1 MEEVKLEDEIKLC
14 DLKKENFRKTM
25 EKIKSQASDVLI
37 LNLQWCDLEDHLKS
51 AGDKVEKRFR
61 ELVSKEVEFETRSFA
76 LEERV
81 KVVEAAE
88 AEMGDLEMKAN
99 GFRSEIEEKKEE
111 LASLRKSLE
120 ECNVEHRSK
129 TGQLNELVDLLRKTQ
144 VDLDLQGEQLS
155 GMVTDLERYRVEV
168 NAEKEHLCR
177 TENDRRELEVELER
191 KRKALTLVMDKIDEC
206 DKLFETRS
214 SELIKTQGEVELKA
228 EQLQQM
234 NVDLERYRVEVSAEK
249 ECLARTQTNRKSL
262 EEEIE
267 GKNKDLKLVVDE
279 ITKCEKLF
287 EFRTSEM
294 IKTQGEVESKWKQLE
309 QMNIDLQG
317 HRDETSAEME
327 HLVTSQTR
335 NRELE
340 EEIER
345 KKKDLTAVVDKIGE
359 YAKQLESL
367 EERLASQQKLFE
379 TRSLELVSKK
389 KELDGLSLDLDLA
402 NSLNNEMKEI
412 CQQVKSKGKELEK
425 IERLIQERTGHNES
439 IKMLLEEHS
448 EELASKEKR
457 HNEVTEEIRKISLQ
471 IVSKEKT
478 IQQLS
483 LKQHLKQKKLDSTEK
498 HLEKSTAEFVSKEKE
513 LCAVKDTY
521 RECLQN
527 WEIKE
532 KELKSL
538 QEEAKK
544 IQDSLKSF
552 QSKEAEQVKLKASLI
567 EREKKLGMKEKQVRV
582 RSEKVEL
589 KEKKLDAREEMIDK
603 KDEKLKST
611 EQKLAKCVKDYE
623 VEAKKLAS
631 FCQQN
636 NPDQRVDLV
645 REAGIRDEKSLQ
657 LVLHGHL
664 KKFRQLHLDV
674 LCALKASSDPAKLVL
689 VTIQELHERMAI
701 TKLEPDSV
709 RRSSICLLE
718 CLMDMSPEPKTD
730 VQGEAI
736 KSATEWKNTTL
747 VKADPVAVLG
757 FLHFLAAFSLAYS
770 FDADKVQNLFDAA
783 FLRQYAP
790 SLCEA
795 LGVSSLAPINTLL
808 SSLDDKPE
816 QHPEAPVR
824 NSSDSPH
831 PDLQENIASS
841 DLGNEDALW
850 DPEVSAS
857 FSPNEVFNGLQ
868 VMTDPAGYVLNLVDD
883 ELMGAQQ
890 RGELS
895 LKEPIVKHLVS
906 LLDELP
912 RVVRSSKHLLSDAL
926 QVANRWSRMM
936 GNSAQMSTLEAWGF
950 LQLIVA
956 YNLVH
961 RTDRDS
967 TLRFAMCVTHFKQ
980 APKLFESLGLR
991 YAISDLV
998 RQLLDERQYFL
1009 ATRYVFYFNLKCS
1022 FSLLVFLKEEITNL
1036 RRSPK
1041 DKRRFDSQAED
1052 RDGAKL
1058 REIIEL
1064 IEEFQLEIDLP
1075 VDLIVKFMVPRGIQS
1090 QNEYAVSSFAPIQ
1103 PPQLHMQASHTVI
1116 KSSYITTH
1124 GSNPTYPTSR
1134 SGSPNQQVLDLETYQ
1149 AGSSSV
1155 YHGQSSHQTG
1165 FKRPRMDPAVSRP
1178 VIRPCFSPSS
1188 YGSRF

>member
-1 MEEVKLEDEIKLC
+1 MEEVKVEDEIKLC
-14 DLKKENFRKTM
+14 DLKKENLRKTM

-61 ELVSKEVEFETRSFA
+61 ELVSKEVEFETRNFA

-88 AEMGDLEMKAN
+88 AVMGDVEMKAN
-99 GFRSEIEEKKEE
+99 GFRSEIEDKKEE

-129 TGQLNELVDLLRKTQ
+129 TGQLNELVELLRKTQ
-144 VDLDLQGEQLS
+144 VDLDLRGEQLS
-155 GMVTDLERYRVEV
+155 GMVTDLERYRVEL

-177 TENDRRELEVELER
+177 TKNDRRELEVELEG
-191 KRKALTLVMDKIDEC
+191 KRKALTLVLDKIVEC

-234 NVDLERYRVEVSAEK
+234 NVDLERYRVEVSSEK
-249 ECLARTQTNRKSL
+249 ECLARTQTNRKAL

-279 ITKCEKLF
+279 IANTEKLF
-287 EFRTSEM
+287 ETRTSEM

-309 QMNIDLQG
+309 QMNIDLQR
-317 HRDETSAEME
+317 HRDEISAEME
-327 HLVTSQTR
+327 HLVRSQTR

-345 KKKDLTAVVDKIGE
+345 KKKDLTAVLDKIGE
-359 YAKQLESL
+359 YGKQLESV
-367 EERLASQQKLFE
+367 EERLASQQKLFQ

-448 EELASKEKR
+448 EELASKEKK
-457 HNEVTEEIRKISLQ
+457 HSEITEEIRKLSLE
-471 IVSKEKT
+471 IVTKEKT

-483 LKQHLKQKKLDSTEK
+483 EKQHSKQNKLDSTEK

-527 WEIKE
+527 WEMKE

-544 IQDSLKSF
+544 IQDSF

-567 EREKKLGMKEKQVRV
+567 EREKELGMKEKQVRV
-582 RSEKVEL
+582 RSENIER
-589 KEKKLDAREEMIDK
+589 KEKKLDAREERIDK
-603 KDEKLKST
+603 KNEQLKST

-623 VEAKKLAS
+623 LEAKKLAS

-645 REAGIRDEKSLQ
+645 RDAGIRDEKSLQ

-664 KKFRQLHLDV
+664 RKCRQLHLDV

-689 VTIQELHERMAI
+689 VTIQELHERTAI

-736 KSATEWKNTTL
+736 KSATEWKKTTL
-747 VKADPVAVLG
+747 VKAENPVAVLG
-757 FLHFLAAFSLAYS
+757 FLHFLAAFSLAYT

-783 FLRQYAP
+783 FLCQYAP

-795 LGVSSLAPINTLL
+795 LGVSSLAPVNTLL

-816 QHPEAPVR
+816 QHPEAPGR
-824 NSSDSPH
+824 NSRNSPH
-831 PDLQENIASS
+831 PDVQENIASS

-857 FSPNEVFNGLQ
+857 FSPNEVFTGLQ
-868 VMTDPAGYVLNLVDD
+868 VMTDPAGYVLNLVND

-906 LLDELP
+906 LLDVLP

-926 QVANRWSRMM
+926 QVANRWSLMM
-936 GNSAQMSTLEAWGF
+936 GNSAQMSPLEAWGF

-956 YNLVH
+956 YNLVQ

-967 TLRFAMCVTHFKQ
+967 TLRFAMNVAHFKQ

-991 YAISDLV
+991 YAISGLV

-1009 ATRYVFYFNLKCS
+1009 AIRYVFYFNLKCS
-1022 FSLLVFLKEEITNL
+1022 FSPLVFLKEEIINL

-1075 VDLIVKFMVPRGIQS
+1075 VDLIVKFMVPRGIQN
-1090 QNEYAVSSFAPIQ
+1090 QNQYAVSSFAPVQ

-1116 KSSYITTH
+1116 KSSYITTQ
-1124 GSNPTYPTSR
+1124 GSNPTYPTSG
-1134 SGSPNQQVLDLETYQ
+1134 SGSPNQQVLDNLETYQ

-1155 YHGQSSHQTG
+1155 YYGQSSHQAG

-1178 VIRPCFSPSS
+1178 LIRPCFNPSS
-1188 YGSRF
+1188 YDSRF